1 MLAFIRGR
9 GTARVNQKNYGNCG
23 DFQSGLRATYGCFS
37 VEPIHLREDL
47 GMREGD
53 GLAPHPAAPGGWVHV
68 GAHGPFRAVDVAC
81 SWVSCRR
88 AAVSAPAW
96 KDTVG
101 ILVGLAGQLDIEHCG
116 RRERITRSDIL
127 LIDTREDAILEA
139 TYGSHVAVLHMPRS
153 DLVGATLGG
162 DVFGRVISGKEY
174 TGRML
179 GALLLALAECDD
191 NVESRDRDVTT
202 EVVVSLVG
210 QALTGPATES
220 APCTA
225 IASRLRAMSAWLI
238 DHIGETDVSLDRL
251 AREFALSRRSLFRLF
266 ARAGCTPHS
275 WIREQRLEY
284 ARGRLLEA
292 NSCEPAVIS
301 RICYESGFND
311 LSTFCHSFRRRFG
324 VPPSAIRA
332 TRGRTA
338 N

>member
-1 MLAFIRGR
+1 MP
-9 GTARVNQKNYGNCG
+9 KNYVNCG

-37 VEPIHLREDL
+37 VEPIGIRPDPGARERNGIAL
-47 GMREGD
+47 H
-53 GLAPHPAAPGGWVHV
+53 ASVPGGWVHV

-88 AAVSAPAW
+88 AAVLAPAW
-96 KDTVG
+96 RDTVG
-101 ILVGLAGQLDIEHCG
+101 IVVGLAGQLDIEHCG
-116 RRERITRSDIL
+116 RRERVTRSDIL

-139 TYGSHVAVLHMPRS
+139 TYGSHVAVLHMPRT

-179 GALLLALAECDD
+179 GALLLALAEC
-191 NVESRDRDVTT
+191 EEHIEPRERDVTA

-210 QALTGPATES
+210 QALKRPAEAES
-220 APCTA
+220 CTDVA
-225 IASRLRAMSAWLI
+225 TRLQAMSAWLME
-238 DHIGETDVSLDRL
+238 HIGEADVSLDRL

-266 ARAGCTPHS
+266 ARAGCTPQS

-284 ARGRLLEA
+284 ARERLLCA
-292 NSCEPAVIS
+292 NNSGPAAIS
-301 RICYESGFND
+301 RICFESGFND

-324 VPPSAIRA
+324 VSPATARAARERA
-332 TRGRTA
+332 TH
-338 N
+338 

>member
-1 MLAFIRGR
+1 MI
-9 GTARVNQKNYGNCG
+9 QKNYGTCG

-37 VEPIHLREDL
+37 VEPIQVRRDSGVEGEDDIARQA
-47 GMREGD
+47 GS
-53 GLAPHPAAPGGWVHV
+53 PGGWVHV

-88 AAVSAPAW
+88 AAVLAPAW

-101 ILVGLAGQLDIEHCG
+101 IVVGLAGRLDIEHYG
-116 RRERITRSDIL
+116 RRQCLGRSDIL
-127 LIDTREDAILEA
+127 LLDTRENAIFETMDGSRVA
-139 TYGSHVAVLHMPRS
+139 TLHMPRS

-162 DVFGRVISGKEY
+162 DVFGRVISGTEY
-174 TGRML
+174 TGRLL
-179 GALLLALAECDD
+179 GALLLALAECD
-191 NVESRDRDVTT
+191 EHIEPRDRDVTA

-210 QALTGPATES
+210 QALEGRTPEA
-220 APCTA
+220 ARCTDVS
-225 IASRLRAMSAWLI
+225 SRLRAMSAWLT
-238 DHIGETDVSLDRL
+238 DHIGEADVSLDRL

-266 ARAGCTPHS
+266 ARAGCTPQS

-284 ARGRLLEA
+284 ARERLLA
-292 NSCEPAVIS
+292 ADSSEPAVVS

-324 VPPSAIRA
+324 VPPSAVCAARA
-332 TRGRTA
+332 RTA

>member
-1 MLAFIRGR
+1 MI
-9 GTARVNQKNYGNCG
+9 QKNYGNYG

-37 VEPIHLREDL
+37 VDPIRMRQELCV
-47 GMREGD
+47 REGD
-53 GLAPHPAAPGGWVHV
+53 SIAQHATVPGGWVHV

-101 ILVGLAGQLDIEHCG
+101 IVVGLAGQLDIEHCG

-127 LIDTREDAILEA
+127 LLDTRENAILEA

-153 DLVGATLGG
+153 DLVSATIGG
-162 DVFGRVISGKEY
+162 DVFGRVISGMEY

-179 GALLLALAECDD
+179 GALLLALAECD
-191 NVESRDRDVTT
+191 EHIEPRDRDVTA

-210 QALTGPATES
+210 QALTGPTPEVAR
-220 APCTA
+220 CTD
-225 IASRLRAMSAWLI
+225 IASRLQTMSAWLI
-238 DHIGETDVSLDRL
+238 EHIGETDVSLDRL

-266 ARAGCTPHS
+266 ARAGCTPQS

-284 ARGRLLEA
+284 ARERLLGA
-292 NSCEPAVIS
+292 NSGEPAVIS

-324 VPPSAIRA
+324 VPPSAVRA
-332 TRGRTA
+332 ARARTA